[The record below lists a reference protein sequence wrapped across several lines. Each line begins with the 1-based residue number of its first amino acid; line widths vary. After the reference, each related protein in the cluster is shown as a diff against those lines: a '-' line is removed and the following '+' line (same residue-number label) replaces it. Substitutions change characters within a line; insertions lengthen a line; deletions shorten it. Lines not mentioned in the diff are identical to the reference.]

1 MKAAWSRINKAVN
14 GMNTIS
20 SLLYNEEDGTNE
32 GVDPEEKIVDY
43 TNSLLAKYTTF
54 KVPKM
59 LLYRINTLS
68 AIANE
73 LNESLIKLKDGFL
86 SNLDAEPSLRGNEWK
101 SIDVE
106 IQHISSEILIEQ
118 TDVICACLEV
128 SGAIINYFD
137 SNMNHTPPDEELER
151 KYMETKKAYNSLNNV
166 IQKMKSDYE
175 SEMIK
180 KKSTLE
186 ETTSSLIAS
195 RSKISFLEKENKLL
209 RDELEST
216 KLTVSQV
223 QKSLEIANEWNQEL
237 TKRVGEMKKEL
248 SENLINKDN
257 YIDKRILVQMLKRG
271 SESSKNVQ
279 TDEIIEILC
288 SILGI
293 DMNENR
299 RSLTSEFL
307 DFLNRE
313 AGNESPNDN
322 NISE

>member
-1 MKAAWSRINKAVN
+1 M
-14 GMNTIS
+14 
-20 SLLYNEEDGTNE
+20 
-32 GVDPEEKIVDY
+32 
-43 TNSLLAKYTTF
+43 
-54 KVPKM
+54 
-59 LLYRINTLS
+59 
-68 AIANE
+68 
-73 LNESLIKLKDGFL
+73 
-86 SNLDAEPSLRGNEWK
+86 
-101 SIDVE
+101 
-106 IQHISSEILIEQ
+106 Q
-118 TDVICACLEV
+118 
-128 SGAIINYFD
+128 
-137 SNMNHTPPDEELER
+137 DEELER

-271 SESSKNVQ
+271 SESSVGV
-279 TDEIIEILC
+279 L
-288 SILGI
+288 
-293 DMNENR
+293 
-299 RSLTSEFL
+299 F
-307 DFLNRE
+307 
-313 AGNESPNDN
+313 
-322 NISE
+322 